1 MSDVAC
7 PITFLAFLIFID
19 GHGIGKACQP
29 VRFVCFATTVVGF
42 NSKRTKTTCLINDHF
57 NFTYLTDRIIMLQL
71 TFFVLR
77 SYREIY
83 INSPKTFGF
92 FKVNHFHFFLIMISQ
107 L

>member
-1 MSDVAC
+1 MESGKHVSLSGSFALLLLW
-7 PITFLAFLIFID
+7 LALT
-19 GHGIGKACQP
+19 Q
-29 VRFVCFATTVVGF
+29 
-42 NSKRTKTTCLINDHF
+42 KRTKRACLINDHF

-71 TFFVLR
+71 NFFVLR

-92 FKVNHFHFFLIMISQ
+92 FKVNHFHFFFIIISQ